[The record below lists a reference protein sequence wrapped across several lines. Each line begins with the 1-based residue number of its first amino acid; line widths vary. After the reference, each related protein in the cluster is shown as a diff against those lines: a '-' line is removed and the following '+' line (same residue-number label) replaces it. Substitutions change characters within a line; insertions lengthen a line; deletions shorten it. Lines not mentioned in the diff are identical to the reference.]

1 MSTYYYLTEY
11 VPVRFSATY
20 EQRQARQIVYNFKDG
35 MYNESLMNK
44 FTGAI
49 NNIGKTNAMVCFIPA
64 SSNERTQKRFGRL
77 SSYINSHSNWT
88 ADMNAIRRTQDSLP
102 GHVYGKSSNP
112 AGDFVIN
119 SSVRGKNIILIDDV
133 ITRGQTFNDTV
144 RKLMA
149 AGAASVTGLF
159 LAKTVHPAA

>member
-20 EQRQARQIVYNFKDG
+20 EQKQARQIVYNFKDG

-49 NNIGKTNAMVCFIPA
+49 NNIGKSNAMVCFIPA

-88 ADMNAIRRTQDSLP
+88 ADLNAIRRSQDSLP

-119 SSVRGKNIILIDDV
+119 SSVRGKNIILIFFIPHNIPEKEGINQSSV
-133 ITRGQTFNDTV
+133 HIKYGTFYLV
-144 RKLMA
+144 YHK
-149 AGAASVTGLF
+149 SSSF
-159 LAKTVHPAA
+159 

>member
-1 MSTYYYLTEY
+1 MSTYYYLSEY
-11 VPVRFSATY
+11 VPVRFSATN
-20 EQRQARQIVYNFKDG
+20 EQKQARQTVYNFKDG
-35 MYNESLMNK
+35 YYNDALMNK

-49 NNIGKTNAMVCFIPA
+49 SRIAKSNTMVCFIPA
-64 SSNERTQKRFGRL
+64 SSNERTRKRFSKL
-77 SSYINSHSNWT
+77 SSYINSHSMYS
-88 ADMNAIRRTQDSLP
+88 ADVNAITRTQDSLP
-102 GHVYGKSSNP
+102 GHVHGKSSNP
-112 AGDFVIN
+112 AGDFQVS

-159 LAKTVHPAA
+159 LAKTVHPAS